1 MYYLL
6 FILLLIALFFSLLCY
21 RRKKRAVAKIAC
33 MSQHEKCSLL
43 NNLIESFGYCYH
55 CHCGCFSSTLH
66 AWQRAAGYT
75 YLYDYM
81 APRFQMVFQ
90 FLPIYFDYADKT
102 WLIEFWKGQYGI
114 NTGAEIGIYHTDR
127 ILAPEQYRTAMFE
140 AVSETEMLLCSFRL
154 SDSNGD
160 YVQIRKKHWWLT
172 AFLTGRF
179 SDPATLHMENIITFP
194 NPEMLTAFTTGLR
207 RAGYTPQQYTICG
220 LSLTFVFFHQKEPEY
235 HFFSRVQCR
244 FSQRKNKLFCKLYLW
259 ITRPFHTTEDRVLCL
274 YYYLPFTFRKLLRFH
289 RFHKRC
295 HRKKHCMRRTI

>member
-1 MYYLL
+1 
-6 FILLLIALFFSLLCY
+6 
-21 RRKKRAVAKIAC
+21 

-43 NNLIESFGYCYH
+43 NKRIKSFGYCYH

-90 FLPIYFDYADKT
+90 FLPVYFDYADKT

-127 ILAPEQYRTAMFE
+127 ILAPHHYRTAMFE
-140 AVSETEMLLCSFRL
+140 AVSEEEMLLCSFRL

-179 SDPATLHMENIITFP
+179 SEPSTLHMENTITFP
-194 NPEMLTAFTTGLR
+194 NADMLAAFTTGLQ
-207 RAGYTPQQYTICG
+207 RAGYPPNAYSISG
-220 LSLTFVFFHQKEPEY
+220 LSLTFVFFHQEEQEY
-235 HFFSRVQCR
+235 GFCSRLRCR
-244 FSQRKNKLFCKLYLW
+244 LAQRKNKLFCKLYLW
-259 ITRPFHTTEDRVLCL
+259 VTHPFHTTEDRVLCL

-295 HRKKHCMRRTI
+295 HRKRRCLRRPV